1 MQEYI
6 EFCQKIN
13 LDDNTIS
20 IVSDCYNKNRTHILD
35 STNIFLNNKER
46 KFLQFE
52 DKLFTLSLVIAIA
65 IKAHDDYIKRG
76 IDDNIYYDTMKDI
89 TIWANEYHKNTQK
102 FGLENV
108 GWIFLHL
115 TLSIFKIGR
124 LQFQPTIVPY
134 VPLIFYCKHK
144 KIKIPFKKQCINIH
158 IPRGEK
164 LDYNECIKS
173 IRMSKDFFKQFYPEI
188 NLDNYMIIS
197 WLVDPRL
204 TRIVNKES
212 NIYKFQSLFNVVRIL
227 PTKKDTNYYV
237 FGTKKIK
244 DIKNLPEN
252 TSLQRKIKSY
262 YLKGHSLGIGLG
274 FLDFENL

>member
-1 MQEYI
+1 MNNYI
-6 EFCQKIN
+6 EFCKKIS
-13 LDDNTIS
+13 LDDSVINAVFDYYES
-20 IVSDCYNKNRTHILD
+20 NKSLILE
-35 STNIFLNNKER
+35 NVNNFFKNKDR

-76 IDDNIYYDTMKDI
+76 IEDNIYYDTMKDI
-89 TIWANEYHKNTQK
+89 AIWANEYYKSTQK
-102 FGLENV
+102 IGLENV

-124 LQFQPTIVPY
+124 LQFQPTTVPY
-134 VPLIFYCKHK
+134 IPLIFYCKHE

-173 IRMSKDFFKQFYPEI
+173 INMSKDFFKEFYPNI
-188 NLDNYMIIS
+188 SLDNYMIIS

-204 TRIVNKES
+204 TRIVDKES

-227 PTKKDTNYYV
+227 PTNKDTNYYV
-237 FGTKKIK
+237 FGKKKIK
-244 DIKNLPEN
+244 NIKNLPEN
-252 TSLQRKIKSY
+252 TSLQRSIKNY
-262 YLKGHSLGIGLG
+262 YLKGQSLGIGLG
-274 FLDFENL
+274 LLDFKKI